1 MNIKMYLKNI
11 SFIIIYHNVKFT
23 IFEDKTFLNIFYDV
37 DGSTAREKF
46 MVELTTRN
54 IRKL

>member
-1 MNIKMYLKNI
+1 MYLKNI

-46 MVELTTRN
+46 MVELPTRN